1 MLVIG
6 IHFESGSSFS
16 RTIIPADVL
25 NGKGVSKTKQFRN
38 MANALSEA
46 AEGVQ
51 FDQYLFIENDKVVEV
66 FDDENVD
73 E

>member
-6 IHFESGSSFS
+6 INFESGSSFS
-16 RTIIPADVL
+16 RTIVPAVIL
-25 NGKGVSKTKQFRN
+25 NGEEVSKTKQLRN

-66 FDDENVD
+66 FDEGWNG
-73 E
+73 